1 LIWNFLPVQT
11 RSHPLNNTCVIML
24 WHGSGAGVMKINEDD
39 EGEASGV
46 FAPSELNVDVE
57 KELHDMAEQ
66 VSSTPD
72 ST

>member
-1 LIWNFLPVQT
+1 
-11 RSHPLNNTCVIML
+11 ML